1 MNIIISPAKKMEMDE
16 DIMCPS
22 SSPVFLPQA
31 KELREI
37 LAGYSRERLKS
48 LYKANDAITELNY
61 RRIQEMDLE
70 KGTTPAVLAYIGI
83 QYQSMA
89 PRVFTDSQW
98 EYVKEHLWILSGF
111 YGALRAMDGIVPYRL
126 EMQAKLPVGE
136 KKDLYE
142 YWGDRIYKE
151 LKKKSSLTVNLASKE
166 YSRVMEPYLT
176 KEDRFITCIFGSL
189 SEGKNGLQ
197 IKVKATE
204 AKAARGTM
212 VRWMAGRLIEDP
224 EDLKEFS
231 ERGYH
236 YSPEYSKENEFVFLV

>member
-16 DIMCPS
+16 DIVYPS

-31 KELREI
+31 KELRQV
-37 LAGYSRERLKS
+37 LAGYSREELKS

-61 RRIQEMDLE
+61 QRIREMDLE
-70 KGTTPAVLAYIGI
+70 KGRTPAVLAYIGI

-98 EYVKEHLWILSGF
+98 EYVKDHLWILSGF

-142 YWGDRIYKE
+142 YWGDKIYKE
-151 LKKKSSLTVNLASKE
+151 LRKKSSITVNLASKE
-166 YSRVMEPYLT
+166 YSRILEPYLT
-176 KEDRFITCIFGSL
+176 KEHRFITCVFGSL
-189 SEGKNGLQ
+189 SEGKKGLQ
-197 IKVKATE
+197 VKVKATE

-212 VRWMAGRLIEDP
+212 VRWMAGRLLEDP
-224 EDLKEFS
+224 EELKKFT
-231 ERGYH
+231 ERGYR
-236 YSPEYSKENEFVFLV
+236 YSPEYSKENEFVFLL